1 MPSISNDGGP
11 VDYIA
16 YFTKQ
21 LPRDLARMAELR
33 DELEKRQGAMMAVDE
48 INAAK
53 AAADEALAQARVEA
67 EAMKAAAKATLTSA
81 KAKEAMVAEREK
93 AHAEREKAFNA
104 DVEVKT
110 AQLAKQE
117 ADIVAKTA
125 YLERELSDRAAALDA
140 VAAKLD
146 VEKRALDIRI
156 QNFQAKVAA
165 LSV

>member
-53 AAADEALAQARVEA
+53 AAADKALAQARVEA
-67 EAMKAAAKATLTSA
+67 DAITAAAKATLTSA

-93 AHAEREKAFNA
+93 AYVEREKAFNA
-104 DVEVKT
+104 DVEVKV

-117 ADIVAKTA
+117 ADITTKTA
-125 YLERELSDRAAALDA
+125 YLERELSDRAAALDS
-140 VAAKLD
+140 VASKLD

>member
-67 EAMKAAAKATLTSA
+67 DAMTAAAKATLTSA

-93 AHAEREKAFNA
+93 AHGEREKAFNA
-104 DVEVKT
+104 DVEVKV

-117 ADIVAKTA
+117 ADIVTKTA

-140 VAAKLD
+140 VAVKLD